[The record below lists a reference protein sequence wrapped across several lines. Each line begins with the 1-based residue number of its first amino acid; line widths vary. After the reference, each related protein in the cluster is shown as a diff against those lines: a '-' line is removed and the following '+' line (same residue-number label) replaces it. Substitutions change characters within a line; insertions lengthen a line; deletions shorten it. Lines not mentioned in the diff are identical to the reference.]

1 MNGYEWL
8 ETLDRVG
15 FAAVRWLLAGLWQS
29 SILFAA
35 VGLIVWALRKRR
47 AHVRHAILVG
57 ALVAAPLLP
66 LVSSGVSRSGAPQR
80 SVNVLPSYSVR
91 EWDAAPAVRATR
103 ADTSYEIRATPPA
116 PTAASTDIEPAEEMV
131 LAEEVHVSPL
141 DYPWAMAFVG
151 YSVGFLL
158 FVGWMV
164 LGKLRIRKWMKDAM
178 PVLDKRVMSRFAE
191 AKEYLRVRRKVPV
204 LESEDVPV
212 PMTTG
217 FSRPVVL
224 LPRGIAAASD
234 HDLRAIAIHETAHVK
249 RRDPLVLGLVSLVR
263 AAFFFHP
270 LVWLAARRVSALA
283 EEAADDA
290 VLEATGEPVEY
301 AKMLARFA
309 EGLPRTAMST
319 EVAAGLILSR
329 SAFLRRIRM
338 ILSERRGR
346 MRRLSRMA
354 LAATV
359 AAAIGSIVLA
369 AAVPLREKETTA
381 ATEGTLG
388 ETEERAGD
396 EVGWSIWKVLE
407 GESASVAEAKEIP
420 EGAARVFGRA
430 VDTEGRPIANAPAM
444 ALTGAS
450 TELRQATRVNTW
462 TDKGGRFD
470 MILPFAGVR
479 YSVGVHKMGYS
490 GGGANVLVDSEQELT
505 LVLRPWSEVAPVYGG
520 VVTDEET
527 GARVPG
533 ARVHQAGEVGLR
545 RSVLTNEEG
554 KFEIPY
560 SRESVIFATANGRIS
575 PIKYMRQRDT
585 YMELVLGEPA
595 RLQGVV
601 TDEASDEGL
610 VGSEVVVWP
619 RYMQGFSL
627 RTTTGGEGSFE
638 LTGLPPG
645 DYLFSAAGDRHYK
658 PPIASFMREAP
669 GVQLDAGRSTSLRIG
684 LLPMATVKGR
694 VLEPDGTPATD
705 AVVGI
710 RAFLNESPRGK
721 MSYPELGG
729 PTWHTTRT
737 DAQGAFELLTAG
749 PYGKRSIYAFSP
761 SGGAGKSVVESVREG
776 GTREV
781 EPIQLS
787 GTARINGKVLES
799 SGEGLKGI
807 VVTLSGRLEP
817 YDITDADGRFDLGL
831 VPLPEAAGK
840 DKYFVRFVAP
850 RPHDGGLNV
859 SPRDGV
865 RFPAKI
871 PEPGTKFFHHKA
883 VAAEPAHGEVVT
895 LDVVLDRAELITFTG
910 RVMDHSGDALPKA
923 NVILFAGNASND
935 TWRIELHFEER
946 MTGEVTNLSDNPLCR
961 TITDEDGRWTMCVVR
976 ETAEGLKPI
985 SLGRV
990 ADASRLS
997 LGVEGPDGESM
1008 LIHDI
1013 VLDNDETEKQI
1024 DVTLGAEGGSE
1035 GGGGGE
1041 PGMKYSPEEVA
1052 ALHKV
1057 ETGVDLPLNE
1067 LAKVYAKKVIDLAQT
1082 APDPVLLAD
1091 VVERA
1096 LAFDQDDVT
1105 EAQLYVYLGDA
1116 HWRQKQSYR
1125 SEHLVRQRRAAAEA
1139 YLTGLRNIL
1148 RHDLPAEPP
1157 ERLTYLDGYVLD
1169 GAPGMTGKYPTKE
1182 QRETAS
1188 GTTVRRNEKLIQHRQ
1203 ALTGQVVEMYAR
1215 EPYAFEELRALVIEY
1230 LGSEEAAE
1238 QVIDAVKNPRED
1250 WRAPYPVLVA
1260 PRLSEGARTDDS
1272 AYVARFMKL
1281 YDAEGGSVE
1290 AGFVPD
1296 QVSVVLGEP
1305 LFITFMV
1312 INRSEK
1318 TYRFWVGGD
1327 NRGSVR
1333 HNNFRIAAA
1342 DANGEAVVD
1351 PYSYRHYGGYGDIVS
1366 LDAGQTYMERLYLG
1380 HWCAFTRPG
1389 VYAVTCE
1396 RTLTDYGPAPRH
1408 ADLPIKTNFK
1418 LEITEFEQ
1426 DEMGEVI
1433 DDLGSK
1439 VRDGDGQALYEASV
1453 GLAAIADE
1461 RVIPHLALS
1470 LTKGDYR
1477 NQRPAIDG
1485 LSQFSS
1491 DAAVD
1496 ALVIALKAP
1505 DDTVRR
1511 AAGEAFRE
1519 MNKGDRAVEE
1529 LFKELAQELP
1539 SVRALAARGLG
1550 ATGGRRALN
1559 PLIEAMDDPERTV
1572 RHAAA
1577 MGLGELGY
1585 KEAIPALKQRL
1596 TDDDMAMRVA
1606 AVKGLLE
1613 LGEALEVEWLTPVIR
1628 ATSGVNDQSF
1638 GEAIR
1643 LIRLYGREN
1652 AARALVSCLDFD
1664 DPSPRNA
1671 RNMFLILGI
1680 EACPEGPKYYYKL
1693 HHDPN
1698 SDGTAQQIAN
1708 NREILAALKTWLEEQ
1723 ESWGEAVEGV
1733 QCRLRAEKKVWKAGE
1748 VPEFKADVRNQGERE
1763 WSVFRS
1769 QEACELELDGE
1780 WYDWSGATHMMSSV
1794 LRPGEEYVDIF
1805 VTPTERWHRKS
1816 DGAALQVSP
1825 GVHSVRVA
1833 FTMHGGGERGQRA
1846 RVVSNRVWFEI
1857 VSAEGGDVAEE
1868 GWGEEVEGVRCR
1880 LRADKA
1886 VWAYG
1891 EIPTLKLEARQG
1903 DERITFGWGEAI
1915 LELEFDGKWYWIS
1928 IDDHDVHRVVLDEH
1942 WHRSDGGASGDLV
1955 LSPGKHSVRAKVTGG
1970 YQGRPV
1976 RVVSNVVEIEVLAG
1990 EEKSRR
1996 EEIEG
2001 VEMRF
2006 PKDVRVRVGDVEFM
2020 YAGGDVVSVYDVS
2033 EGEGSEKLL
2042 MHIKMRKPMQV
2053 NRVKGYEVQVLERT
2067 EEDARAKVRE
2077 IGALEKYG
2085 FGIYFGLKTGDVIG
2099 LPEGEIHVAEVVQD
2113 RERDEGH
2120 VVIESVTN
2128 EGQARFSLGPVTKKD
2143 LGYCTL
2149 WIRHGITPR
2158 GSALEVMEGGKGVVG
2173 EYNSGR

>member
-8 ETLDRVG
+8 ETLDRAG

-151 YSVGFLL
+151 DSVGSLL

-191 AKEYLRVRRKVPV
+191 AKEYLRVRRAV
-204 LESEDVPV
+204 LVAESADVPV

-217 FSRPVVL
+217 FFRPVVL

-234 HDLRAIAIHETAHVK
+234 HDLQAIAIHETAHVK

-309 EGLPRTAMST
+309 QGLPRTAMST

-381 ATEGTLG
+381 ATEGTLEQGVEETREEGG
-388 ETEERAGD
+388 E
-396 EVGWSIWKVLE
+396 L
-407 GESASVAEAKEIP
+407 
-420 EGAARVFGRA
+420 AAQG
-430 VDTEGRPIANAPAM
+430 
-444 ALTGAS
+444 S
-450 TELRQATRVNTW
+450 
-462 TDKGGRFD
+462 GGRGE
-470 MILPFAGVR
+470 PFYAER
-479 YSVGVHKMGYS
+479 
-490 GGGANVLVDSEQELT
+490 
-505 LVLRPWSEVAPVYGG
+505 
-520 VVTDEET
+520 
-527 GARVPG
+527 
-533 ARVHQAGEVGLR
+533 
-545 RSVLTNEEG
+545 EG
-554 KFEIPY
+554 DF
-560 SRESVIFATANGRIS
+560 
-575 PIKYMRQRDT
+575 
-585 YMELVLGEPA
+585 VLGEKIKLSLASPPVDIPGLKKAPSLELHALWFDVPEREPDRLRVSVAYEEGVWARGGVSFLPGQEPHGQESYTFGVSIRDASGRELSCAESPLTVVKHDTYGKSMSFSWGVELGPA
-595 RLQGVV
+595 ELAAKARRY
-601 TDEASDEGL
+601 
-610 VGSEVVVWP
+610 VVW
-619 RYMQGFSL
+619 
-627 RTTTGGEGSFE
+627 
-638 LTGLPPG
+638 
-645 DYLFSAAGDRHYK
+645 
-658 PPIASFMREAP
+658 IAEYQP
-669 GVQLDAGRSTSLRIG
+669 W
-684 LLPMATVKGR
+684 
-694 VLEPDGTPATD
+694 
-705 AVVGI
+705 AVMT
-710 RAFLNESPRGK
+710 E
-721 MSYPELGG
+721 
-729 PTWHTTRT
+729 
-737 DAQGAFELLTAG
+737 
-749 PYGKRSIYAFSP
+749 
-761 SGGAGKSVVESVREG
+761 AGKEG
-776 GTREV
+776 
-781 EPIQLS
+781 
-787 GTARINGKVLES
+787 A
-799 SGEGLKGI
+799 
-807 VVTLSGRLEP
+807 
-817 YDITDADGRFDLGL
+817 
-831 VPLPEAAGK
+831 
-840 DKYFVRFVAP
+840 
-850 RPHDGGLNV
+850 
-859 SPRDGV
+859 
-865 RFPAKI
+865 
-871 PEPGTKFFHHKA
+871 
-883 VAAEPAHGEVVT
+883 
-895 LDVVLDRAELITFTG
+895 
-910 RVMDHSGDALPKA
+910 
-923 NVILFAGNASND
+923 
-935 TWRIELHFEER
+935 
-946 MTGEVTNLSDNPLCR
+946 
-961 TITDEDGRWTMCVVR
+961 
-976 ETAEGLKPI
+976 
-985 SLGRV
+985 
-990 ADASRLS
+990 
-997 LGVEGPDGESM
+997 
-1008 LIHDI
+1008 
-1013 VLDNDETEKQI
+1013 
-1024 DVTLGAEGGSE
+1024 E

-1041 PGMKYSPEEVA
+1041 SGMKYSPEEVA

-1057 ETGVDLPLNE
+1057 ETGVDLPLHE
-1067 LAKVYAKKVIDLAQT
+1067 LAKLYAKKAIDLAQT

-2128 EGQARFSLGPVTKKD
+2128 E
-2143 LGYCTL
+2143 
-2149 WIRHGITPR
+2149 
-2158 GSALEVMEGGKGVVG
+2158 
-2173 EYNSGR
+2173 